1 MLNGVPGTLLPEE
14 MLLCSFILLCIK
26 EFNLYFAYS
35 TIGEKYI
42 FSLKFQNL
50 DSSRENGWL
59 AEMGPSLQQK
69 ELPDSS
75 GSFTKES
82 TIISLSVCIT
92 GGLLLRSPDK
102 NYERL
107 ETTCDVSN
115 IDTIIRYPL
124 WVAFSLFQSTMVI
137 RLSIVNFQF
146 SVYKWW
152 KLSTTVHTI
161 YIAHLTVKVN
171 GKIGWR
177 ST

>member
-14 MLLCSFILLCIK
+14 MLLCSFILLFIK

-42 FSLKFQNL
+42 FSFKFQNL
-50 DSSRENGWL
+50 DSSRENRWL

-69 ELPDSS
+69 GLPDSS

-124 WVAFSLFQSTMVI
+124 
-137 RLSIVNFQF
+137 
-146 SVYKWW
+146 
-152 KLSTTVHTI
+152 
-161 YIAHLTVKVN
+161 
-171 GKIGWR
+171 
-177 ST
+177 